1 MNRIYCRDCKQ
12 FMIKERQG
20 FTVGLGETGVSVRGD
35 EYKCRT
41 CGKVIYGDF
50 GEPFEVG
57 KK

>member
-1 MNRIYCRDCKQ
+1 
-12 FMIKERQG
+12 MIKERQG